1 MKFIRYEVLIN
12 IKEWGSLIM
21 AFYVTG
27 LLKGVGWGSGGGS
40 LMLYTCSAISNLLVA
55 LVIKA
60 S

>member
-27 LLKGVGWGSGGGS
+27 LLKGVGWGRGGGS
-40 LMLYTCSAISNLLVA
+40 LMLYTCSANYQTCL
-55 LVIKA
+55 
-60 S
+60 